1 MFRLVGKYQ
10 VAGSIN
16 VLLVEDSPE
25 DAELV
30 LRALEQE
37 GMAVSHHRV
46 DTGDALLAALDDPW
60 DLVISDFSMPGFDG
74 LKAFDLVKQHA
85 SDTPF
90 IFVSGVL
97 GEERAVDAMRAGAKD
112 YVLKDK
118 LWRLGSVARRVL
130 AEAENRRKRISAE
143 RELALQQRRYQTI
156 FESAPVALLEAD
168 LEDARRFLDARG
180 ERGRMEHVAED
191 EAVLQ
196 QAFERIRVLTANAA
210 AARLLG
216 VEATQVLPASAALN
230 PGWRDVWL
238 HALGVTEQIGSS
250 VTREVAI
257 QRADGGSIDLLV
269 TVSLAQVADA
279 SGVGESAKVVISM
292 VDVSERNDLERQMRA
307 AQRMEAVGRLA
318 GGVAHDF
325 NNVLTV
331 IEGYAGLIWDAVPEG
346 DPIRED
352 VETIQEAALSA
363 GKLIRQL
370 LAFSRRQVS
379 EVEVLDVNQH
389 VLQVHKML
397 RRLLGEDVELVT
409 SLAEDVWLVEIDSTH
424 LEQVLMNLAV
434 NARDAMPGGG
444 TLSIETANTTLDEHI
459 VAHKPARVLPGDYV
473 TLSVSDSGCGMDE
486 EVRQHMFEPFF
497 TTKGERGGTGLG
509 LSTVYGIVKQAG
521 GFIWV
526 YSEPGHGTTFKVVLP
541 RVQGS
546 AVKAAPKA
554 RAHRLQQ
561 GSETVLL
568 VEDNDL
574 VRRAAERTLRKGG
587 YQVYAARDGNE
598 ALLLF
603 ERHSEAIDVVISD
616 VIMPAM
622 SGPELAE
629 RLSATR
635 PGLRILFSSGYT
647 SNEVIRQGQMAK
659 GAKFL
664 EKPYTPGRLL
674 SKLREVLDD
683 D

>member
-1 MFRLVGKYQ
+1 
-10 VAGSIN
+10 
-16 VLLVEDSPE
+16 
-25 DAELV
+25 
-30 LRALEQE
+30 
-37 GMAVSHHRV
+37 
-46 DTGDALLAALDDPW
+46 
-60 DLVISDFSMPGFDG
+60 
-74 LKAFDLVKQHA
+74 
-85 SDTPF
+85 
-90 IFVSGVL
+90 
-97 GEERAVDAMRAGAKD
+97 
-112 YVLKDK
+112 
-118 LWRLGSVARRVL
+118 
-130 AEAENRRKRISAE
+130 
-143 RELALQQRRYQTI
+143 
-156 FESAPVALLEAD
+156 
-168 LEDARRFLDARG
+168 
-180 ERGRMEHVAED
+180 
-191 EAVLQ
+191 
-196 QAFERIRVLTANAA
+196 
-210 AARLLG
+210 
-216 VEATQVLPASAALN
+216 
-230 PGWRDVWL
+230 
-238 HALGVTEQIGSS
+238 

-257 QRADGGSIDLLV
+257 QGAGGGFTDLLV
-269 TVSLAQVADA
+269 TVSLPHSVDEPAR
-279 SGVGESAKVVISM
+279 VVISM
-292 VDVSERNDLERQMRA
+292 IDVSERNDLERQMRA

-331 IEGYAGLIWDAVPEG
+331 IEGYAGLIRDAVPEG

-379 EVEVLDVNQH
+379 EAEVLNVNQY
-389 VLQVHKML
+389 VLQVDKML
-397 RRLLGEDVELVT
+397 RRILGEDVELVT
-409 SLAEDVWLVEIDSTH
+409 LLAEDVWLVEIDSTH

-434 NARDAMPGGG
+434 NARDAMPDGG
-444 TLSIETANTTLDEHI
+444 TLSIETANTTLDEDV
-459 VAHKPARVLPGDYV
+459 VAHKPARVVPGDYV

-541 RVQGS
+541 RAQESG
-546 AVKAAPKA
+546 VKEAPKA
-554 RAHRLQQ
+554 PTQRMLQ
-561 GSETVLL
+561 GSETILL

-587 YQVYAARDGNE
+587 YQVHGARNGAE

-603 ERHSEAIDVVISD
+603 ERHSETIDVVISD
-616 VIMPAM
+616 VIMPGM

-647 SNEVIRQGQMAK
+647 SNEFIRQGRM
-659 GAKFL
+659 GRGTKFL

-674 SKLREVLDD
+674 SKVREVLDD